1 MRDDARTGSGRAQ
14 PLKKTKSC
22 GPECLAAHRKSS
34 RAAQGVTV
42 RRAAWWTR
50 CGTKVAADEEVNMLR
65 LLTPLTAALSTL
77 FSSAQVLAADQLRS
91 LSNLPPTD
99 ALVIG
104 FVLGALLMALI
115 VKLNRE

>member
-1 MRDDARTGSGRAQ
+1 MPRGSSQKFPRGSG
-14 PLKKTKSC
+14 C
-22 GPECLAAHRKSS
+22 DGLAR
-34 RAAQGVTV
+34 GTV
-42 RRAAWWTR
+42 AR